1 MARRILVCD
10 DEPDIRESLRTLLA
24 EEGYDVTAV
33 ASGASA
39 VTEAP
44 DHDAVLL
51 DIKMPGQDGLET
63 LAKLRARGIATP
75 VIVISGHGDVK
86 TAMDAVHAG
95 AEDFLEKP
103 LSSEHVLNALRR
115 VLDSTRLARENLE
128 LKSRLGIT
136 RIVGNGEAIRRLL
149 ADVAKA
155 APTPATVLIVGPS
168 GTGKELVAR
177 AIHEG
182 SLVKAGPFVQ
192 VNCAAIPDSLIE
204 SELFG
209 HERGS
214 FTGADRKQTGKFV
227 EADGGT
233 IFLDEV
239 GDMSASAQAKVLR
252 VLQEGEV
259 EPVGSPRVVKV
270 KVRVVAATNRDL
282 TVLIAQGKFRED
294 LYYRLNVLVL
304 RTPTLADRPEDVP
317 VLVNHFADLFAR
329 TNNYR
334 PKRFTDAALEALAAR
349 PWPGNVRELKNHVER
364 LMIMSDADVL
374 DVADVDPGA
383 APREAD
389 AAPAVVVR
397 GGRVVDAAAVAAGA
411 GAWERILSIPTLQE
425 FQDETEKLFLVAK
438 LAENA
443 GKRDAHGGGHRH
455 AALEPLQEDRPVR
468 PAQGPRNP
476 GGPGVAVTED
486 EVRRHFSETG
496 ALLHGHF
503 KLSSGPPLGGVSPV
517 REGAPVARARGRAR
531 RGPGVSPRPVSPVR
545 RRLARDGGRHHRPR
559 GRPRPLGPRDLHG
572 ARGRRIHAPA
582 RVRPRSRAS
591 AWRSSR
597 MS

>member
-24 EEGYDVTAV
+24 DEGYEVTAV
-33 ASGASA
+33 SSGMNAIS
-39 VTEAP
+39 EAP

-63 LAKLRARGIATP
+63 LAKMRGRGIATP

-86 TAMDAVHAG
+86 TAMEAVHAG
-95 AEDFLEKP
+95 ADDFLEKP
-103 LSSEHVLNALRR
+103 LASEHVLNALRR

-136 RIVGNGEAIRRLL
+136 RIVGNSEAIRRLL
-149 ADVAKA
+149 SDVAKA

-182 SLVKAGPFVQ
+182 SLVKSGPFVQ

-282 TVLIAQGKFRED
+282 KGLIAQGKFRED

-304 RTPTLADRPEDVP
+304 RTPPLSDRREDVP
-317 VLVNHFADLFAR
+317 VLVAHFAELFAR
-329 TNNYR
+329 SNNYR

-349 PWPGNVRELKNHVER
+349 AWPGNVRELKNHIER

-374 DVADVDPGA
+374 DEGNVDSA
-383 APREAD
+383 ASGSFPPVDD
-389 AAPAVVVR
+389 AAPPVVVR
-397 GGRVVDAAAVAAGA
+397 GGRVVDAASALEAAGT
-411 GAWERILSIPTLQE
+411 WERLLAIRTLQD

-443 GKRDAHGGGHRH
+443 G
-455 AALEPLQEDRPVR
+455 
-468 PAQGPRNP
+468 N
-476 GGPGVAVTED
+476 VT
-486 EVRRHFSETG
+486 RTSEAIDT
-496 ALLHGHF
+496 
-503 KLSSGPPLGGVSPV
+503 
-517 REGAPVARARGRAR
+517 
-531 RGPGVSPRPVSPVR
+531 
-545 RRLARDGGRHHRPR
+545 
-559 GRPRPLGPRDLHG
+559 
-572 ARGRRIHAPA
+572 
-582 RVRPRSRAS
+582 PRSNLYKKIDRYGLRRDRES
-591 AWRSSR
+591 AEGREPHDAG
-597 MS
+597 

>member
-1 MARRILVCD
+1 AARIAGMARRILVCD
-10 DEPDIRESLRTLLA
+10 DEPDIRESLRTLLS

-33 ASGASA
+33 TSGASA
-39 VTEAP
+39 VSEAP

-115 VLDSTRLARENLE
+115 VLDSTRLVRENLE

-136 RIVGNGEAIRRLL
+136 RIVGNSEAIRRLL
-149 ADVAKA
+149 AD
-155 APTPATVLIVGPS
+155 
-168 GTGKELVAR
+168 
-177 AIHEG
+177 
-182 SLVKAGPFVQ
+182 LVKASPFVQ

-214 FTGADRKQTGKFV
+214 FTGAERKQTGKFV

-270 KVRVVAATNRDL
+270 KVRVVAATNHDL
-282 TVLIAQGKFRED
+282 AGLIAQGKFRED

-304 RTPTLADRPEDVP
+304 RTPTLGDRPEDVP

-334 PKRFTDAALEALAAR
+334 PKRFTDAALEAPAAR
-349 PWPGNVRELKNHVER
+349 AGRGNGRERKNHGER

-374 DVADVDPGA
+374 DAKAVAPGA
-383 APREAD
+383 APREGD

-397 GGRVVDAAAVAAGA
+397 GGRVVDAAAAAAGA
-411 GAWERILSIPTLQE
+411 R
-425 FQDETEKLFLVAK
+425 
-438 LAENA
+438 
-443 GKRDAHGGGHRH
+443 
-455 AALEPLQEDRPVR
+455 
-468 PAQGPRNP
+468 
-476 GGPGVAVTED
+476 
-486 EVRRHFSETG
+486 
-496 ALLHGHF
+496 
-503 KLSSGPPLGGVSPV
+503 
-517 REGAPVARARGRAR
+517 
-531 RGPGVSPRPVSPVR
+531 
-545 RRLARDGGRHHRPR
+545 
-559 GRPRPLGPRDLHG
+559 
-572 ARGRRIHAPA
+572 
-582 RVRPRSRAS
+582 
-591 AWRSSR
+591 
-597 MS
+597 

>member
-24 EEGYDVTAV
+24 EEGYEVTAV
-33 ASGASA
+33 SSGMNAIS
-39 VTEAP
+39 EAP

-63 LAKLRARGIATP
+63 LAKMRGRGITTP

-86 TAMDAVHAG
+86 TAMEAVHAG
-95 AEDFLEKP
+95 ADDFLEKP

-115 VLDSTRLARENLE
+115 VLDSTRLVRENLE

-136 RIVGNGEAIRRLL
+136 RLVGSSEALRRLL
-149 ADVAKA
+149 SDVSKA

-182 SLVKAGPFVQ
+182 SLVKTGPFVQ

-270 KVRVVAATNRDL
+270 RVRVVAATNRDL
-282 TVLIAQGKFRED
+282 TGLIAQGKFRED
-294 LYYRLNVLVL
+294 LFYRLNVLVL
-304 RTPTLADRPEDVP
+304 RTPSLGERPEDVP
-317 VLVNHFADLFAR
+317 VLVAYFAEHFAR
-329 TNNYR
+329 SNNYR
-334 PKRFTDAALEALAAR
+334 PKRFTDAALESLAAR
-349 PWPGNVRELKNHVER
+349 TWPGNVRELKNHIER

-374 DVADVDPGA
+374 DAPDVEAGGSPPTDGARPPVA
-383 APREAD
+383 
-389 AAPAVVVR
+389 VR
-397 GGRVVDAAAVAAGA
+397 GGRVVDLGAAAGAA
-411 GAWERILSIPTLQE
+411 GAWEKLLSIGTLQE

-443 GKRDAHGGGHRH
+443 G
-455 AALEPLQEDRPVR
+455 
-468 PAQGPRNP
+468 N
-476 GGPGVAVTED
+476 VTRTAEAID
-486 EVRRHFSETG
+486 T
-496 ALLHGHF
+496 
-503 KLSSGPPLGGVSPV
+503 
-517 REGAPVARARGRAR
+517 
-531 RGPGVSPRPVSPVR
+531 
-545 RRLARDGGRHHRPR
+545 
-559 GRPRPLGPRDLHG
+559 
-572 ARGRRIHAPA
+572 
-582 RVRPRSRAS
+582 PRSNLYKKIDRYGLRRDRES
-591 AWRSSR
+591 AEGREPHDAG
-597 MS
+597 

>member
-10 DEPDIRESLRTLLA
+10 DEPDIRESLRTLLSD
-24 EEGYDVTAV
+24 EGFEVTAV
-33 ASGASA
+33 SSGVNA
-39 VTEAP
+39 VSEAP

-63 LAKLRARGIATP
+63 LAKMRGRGIGTP

-86 TAMDAVHAG
+86 TAMEAVHAG
-95 AEDFLEKP
+95 ADDFLEKP

-136 RIVGNGEAIRRLL
+136 RLVGNSDAIRRLL
-149 ADVAKA
+149 SDVAKA

-177 AIHEG
+177 SIHEG
-182 SLVKAGPFVQ
+182 SLVKSGPFVQ
-192 VNCAAIPDSLIE
+192 VNCAAIPDTLIE

-282 TVLIAQGKFRED
+282 TGLIAQGKFRED

-304 RTPTLADRPEDVP
+304 RTPALVERPEDVP
-317 VLVNHFADLFAR
+317 LLVAYFAELFAR

-334 PKRFTDAALEALAAR
+334 PKRFTDAALETLAAR
-349 PWPGNVRELKNHVER
+349 AWPGNVRELKNHIER

-374 DVADVDPGA
+374 DAGDVDSGA
-383 APREAD
+383 AALGDE
-389 AAPAVVVR
+389 AAPPVVVR
-397 GGRVVDAAAVAAGA
+397 GGRVIDAAAAAGA
-411 GAWERILSIPTLQE
+411 AGVWERLLAIRTLQE

-438 LAENA
+438 LAESA
-443 GKRDAHGGGHRH
+443 G
-455 AALEPLQEDRPVR
+455 
-468 PAQGPRNP
+468 N
-476 GGPGVAVTED
+476 VTRTAEAMD
-486 EVRRHFSETG
+486 T
-496 ALLHGHF
+496 
-503 KLSSGPPLGGVSPV
+503 
-517 REGAPVARARGRAR
+517 
-531 RGPGVSPRPVSPVR
+531 
-545 RRLARDGGRHHRPR
+545 
-559 GRPRPLGPRDLHG
+559 
-572 ARGRRIHAPA
+572 
-582 RVRPRSRAS
+582 PRSNLYKKIDRYGLRRDRENAEGREPHD
-591 AWRSSR
+591 AG
-597 MS
+597 